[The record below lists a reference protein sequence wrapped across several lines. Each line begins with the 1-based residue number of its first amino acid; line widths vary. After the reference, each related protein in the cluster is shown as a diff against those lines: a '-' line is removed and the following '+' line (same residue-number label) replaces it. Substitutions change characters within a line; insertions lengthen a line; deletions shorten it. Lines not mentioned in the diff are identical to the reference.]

1 VGLIARSVEELGI
14 STVYLGSC
22 RDIMAQVKAP
32 RNVFLDFPLGRQCG
46 KAQDVDLQTRILKD
60 TLNVLATAKVPGE
73 VVDLPYH
80 WGEPF
85 DWKSYRRDVE
95 QMLKEEGQETQNW
108 APKM

>member
-1 VGLIARSVEELGI
+1 MRTVFPGQGYQKVPAEGPADAVYQNIGLRGHPQAGQPV
-14 STVYLGSC
+14 
-22 RDIMAQVKAP
+22 
-32 RNVFLDFPLGRQCG
+32 
-46 KAQDVDLQTRILKD
+46 LQTRILKD

-73 VVDLPYH
+73 IVDLPYH

-95 QMLKEEGQETQNW
+95 EMLIEEGQDTQNW